1 MGRWEAPNSGVC
13 GKAGTEAKA
22 YPTRT
27 VKGLVFVW
35 IGEGP
40 PAPIEQDVPE
50 EFFDE
55 ETLILIG
62 QGDWRGKWGG
72 APEKPMGSAANYVP
86 PNPGVGAP
94 RGLTPRGAPGEHPN
108 FRRAAL

>member
-1 MGRWEAPNSGVC
+1 MVRSEGPNSGVC

-62 QGDWRGKWGG
+62 QVDWRGHWGG
-72 APEKPMGSAANYVP
+72 APPEPKGP
-86 PNPGVGAP
+86 PRNHVDPHGGGGPPAGRLPPGA
-94 RGLTPRGAPGEHPN
+94 R
-108 FRRAAL
+108 